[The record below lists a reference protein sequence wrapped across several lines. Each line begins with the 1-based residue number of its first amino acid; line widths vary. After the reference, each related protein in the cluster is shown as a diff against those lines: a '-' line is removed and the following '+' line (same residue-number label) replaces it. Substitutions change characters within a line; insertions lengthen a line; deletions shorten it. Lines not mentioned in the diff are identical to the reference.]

1 MGRLFW
7 KFFFSIWLAQVI
19 SVLAISSG
27 VWIKDRNRARL
38 AESIELGPPAY
49 FMLNAAE
56 VTLRTGGIGA
66 LRELADKNR
75 HEQLYAV
82 DDHGHDVLGREVDP
96 ATLDQVRQ
104 LQEQNAYA
112 QAVRTLAA
120 PDGSQWLVYAMRH
133 GPRRGFGP
141 HQDPRHDGPP
151 PPGEPGWSGGPPP
164 PPDGLPP
171 AEPPPGVPM
180 HGFRIDPH
188 FPLIPMLAG
197 VLASF
202 ISAALLAWHFAKPIR
217 NLRSAFDAAAG
228 GKLEARIGPAMG
240 SRRDE
245 LADLGQDFDNM
256 AARLQELVEGQR
268 RLLHDVSH
276 ELRSPLARLQ
286 AAIGLARQRP
296 EKTETMLERIERES
310 ARMDGMIGELLTLSR
325 LEAGVAGL
333 LNDSVDLCELV
344 AELAEDAR
352 FEARAAGKDVIFHNG
367 GHTMVRGRAEL
378 LHSAIENVVRNAVR
392 HTPPSSCVVV
402 TVACSGTDG
411 TAHVAVRDY
420 GSGVPDGELE
430 AIFKPFVRSST
441 GHALPG
447 HGLGLA
453 IAQRVVKAH
462 GGAISAAN
470 AEGGGLRVEIR
481 LPTA

>member
-1 MGRLFW
+1 
-7 KFFFSIWLAQVI
+7 
-19 SVLAISSG
+19 
-27 VWIKDRNRARL
+27 
-38 AESIELGPPAY
+38 
-49 FMLNAAE
+49 
-56 VTLRTGGIGA
+56 
-66 LRELADKNR
+66 
-75 HEQLYAV
+75 
-82 DDHGHDVLGREVDP
+82 
-96 ATLDQVRQ
+96 
-104 LQEQNAYA
+104 
-112 QAVRTLAA
+112 
-120 PDGSQWLVYAMRH
+120 
-133 GPRRGFGP
+133 
-141 HQDPRHDGPP
+141 
-151 PPGEPGWSGGPPP
+151 
-164 PPDGLPP
+164 
-171 AEPPPGVPM
+171 
-180 HGFRIDPH
+180 
-188 FPLIPMLAG
+188 MLAG

-217 NLRSAFDAAAG
+217 NLRSAFDAVAA
-228 GKLEARIGPAMG
+228 GKLEARIVPAMG
-240 SRRDE
+240 ARRDE
-245 LADLGQDFDNM
+245 LADLGQDFDHM

-325 LEAGVAGL
+325 LEAGVSGL
-333 LNDSVDLCELV
+333 MDDNVDLCELV

-352 FEARAAGKDVIFHNG
+352 FEARAAGKDVIFHHG
-367 GHTMVRGRAEL
+367 AHATVRGRAEL

-392 HTPPSSCVVV
+392 HTPPSSNVVV
-402 TVACSGTDG
+402 TVDCSEADDEV
-411 TAHVAVRDY
+411 HVAVRDH
-420 GSGVPDGELE
+420 GSGVPEEELD

-441 GHALPG
+441 AQALPG

-462 GGAISAAN
+462 GGTISASN